1 MMRYFL
7 ALLITLSFMIGGISL
22 AQANLGT
29 TPSVFDDQLN
39 AATKEAKGLVSATAG
54 QEKTALSVYVA
65 KIIQG
70 FLSLLGV
77 IAVVLVMYAGFLW
90 MTASGNEESVTKAKE
105 LLTNAVIG
113 LAIILLSY
121 AITRF
126 IFNALILKQQT
137 I

>member
-1 MMRYFL
+1 MRYLF
-7 ALLITLSFMIGGISL
+7 ALLITTSFMVGGLSL
-22 AQANLGT
+22 AETPQ

-39 AATKEAKGLVSATAG
+39 AVKSEAKGLVGAAAG
-54 QEKTALSVYVA
+54 QEKTGLSVYVA
-65 KIIQG
+65 KILQG

-77 IAVVLVMYAGFLW
+77 IAVVLIIYAGFLW
-90 MTASGNEESVTKAKE
+90 MTAGGNEESVTKAKD
-105 LLTNAVIG
+105 LLMNAVIG